1 MDIKNLLNSMT
12 LQEKIGELCLTGSSK
27 DRVLNG
33 ISIGKY
39 GSVLNHIGKDHIN
52 ELQNAALNNNKKIPL
67 LVGDDVIH
75 GYRSVFPVPI
85 GLACTF
91 DLDLIEKLVHM
102 STEEASTEGINWI
115 YSPMLDLTHDPRW
128 GRIMET
134 AGEDPYYSS
143 LVGERFVKGIQTP
156 LKDGRITAACA
167 KHFIGYGAVEAGL
180 DYNTTDYS
188 EYRLNKLYVPTFK
201 KAIDTG
207 VMSVMNAFTTY
218 NGEAV
223 TGSKRLLKD
232 LLRDELNFKGVVVTD
247 WACIEQLKEH
257 KQFKDDYDACINSIK
272 LGLDIDMHS
281 DVYYRYLEEAV
292 DKNPELLKYID
303 ESVLR
308 VLEMK
313 EKMHLFEHPYVLE
326 NAYEVLT
333 KENRNLCLQGAKES
347 IILLKNDDTLPLS
360 NKDKVLFVGPFV
372 EEKDSHLGA
381 WACKGRPEYVTS
393 VYEALKDV
401 PNTFF
406 YPTKFDLSD
415 IDYNALEEQIKL
427 VDKVVLCLGEPRY
440 MNGENNNRLYLDLP
454 FNQEKLVDFVNRF
467 NKKVVTFVFAGR
479 TLILDSLQEKVN
491 SLVFSF
497 SMGIEAGNAAKE
509 VLYGE
514 YNPSGKTVV
523 TFPKTFGQIPIYYNR
538 LTTGRSD
545 IKHYVD
551 GTMDPLYPFGYG
563 LHYGKLNISSSNVV
577 MNDKL
582 EVTLSLENNSNYDIE
597 EVVQIYLAIPY
608 YKYLRPIK
616 ELIGFEK
623 VKVEKA
629 KTKELKLTI
638 DLNTFLPNDID
649 KNIKLGIEI
658 GFDSSNTIKN
668 SIVYKG

>member
-1 MDIKNLLNSMT
+1 MDIKKILNSMT

-33 ISIGKY
+33 ISVGKY

-52 ELQNAALNNNKKIPL
+52 ELQSAALSNNKKIPL

-75 GYRSVFPVPI
+75 GYRSIFPVPI

-91 DLDLIEKLVHM
+91 DLDLIEKLVRM

-156 LKDGRITAACA
+156 LKDGRVTAACA

-232 LLRDELNFKGVVVTD
+232 LLREELNFNGVVVTD

-257 KQFKDDYDACINSIK
+257 KQFKDDYEACINSIK
-272 LGLDIDMHS
+272 LGLDIDMHA
-281 DVYYRYLEEAV
+281 DVYFRYLEDAAS
-292 DKNPELLKYID
+292 KNPELLKYID

-313 EKMHLFEHPYVLE
+313 QKMNLFEHPYVLE
-326 NAYEVLT
+326 NAYEVLS
-333 KENRNLCLQGAKES
+333 KENKSLCLQAAKES
-347 IILLKNDDTLPLS
+347 VILLKNDDTLPLQ
-360 NKDKVLFVGPFV
+360 KEDKVLFVGPFV
-372 EEKDSHLGA
+372 EEQDSHLGA
-381 WACKGRPEYVTS
+381 WSCKGRPEYVVS
-393 VYEALKDV
+393 VSEVLKETENV
-401 PNTFF
+401 ILH
-406 YPTKFDLSD
+406 PTNFDLST
-415 IDYNALEEQIKL
+415 IDYALLEEQIKC

-454 FNQEKLVDFVNRF
+454 FSQEKLVDFVNKF
-467 NKKVVTFVFAGR
+467 NKKVITWVFAGR

-497 SMGIEAGNAAKE
+497 SMGIEAGNAVKD

-538 LTTGRSD
+538 FTTGRSD
-545 IKHYVD
+545 IKHYCD

-563 LHYGKLNISSSNVV
+563 LHYGKLEINQTNVTNKGKDLYV
-577 MNDKL
+577 
-582 EVTLSLENNSNYDIE
+582 EVELVNNSNFDIE
-597 EVVQIYLAIPY
+597 EVVQVYLSIPY

-623 VKVEKA
+623 VKLEKNT
-629 KTKELKLTI
+629 TKEIKLTI
-638 DLNTFLPNDID
+638 DLNNFLPVDLDN
-649 KNIKLGIEI
+649 NINLGIEV
-658 GFDSSNTIKN
+658 GFDSSDTIKEK
-668 SIVYKG
+668 ICL

>member
-1 MDIKNLLNSMT
+1 MDIKKLLNSMT

-33 ISIGKY
+33 ISVGKY

-52 ELQNAALNNNKKIPL
+52 ELQSAALSNNKKIPL

-91 DLDLIEKLVHM
+91 DLDLVEKLVRM

-143 LVGERFVKGIQTP
+143 LVGERFVRGIQTP

-201 KAIDTG
+201 KAIETG

-232 LLRDELNFKGVVVTD
+232 LLREELNFNGVVVTD

-257 KQFKDDYDACINSIK
+257 KQFKDDYEACINSIK

-292 DKNPELLKYID
+292 NKNPELLKFID

-313 EKMHLFEHPYVLE
+313 QKMNLFEHPYVLE
-326 NAYEVLT
+326 NAYEVLS
-333 KENRNLCLQGAKES
+333 KENRSLCLEAAKES
-347 IILLKNDDTLPLS
+347 AILLKNDDTLPL
-360 NKDKVLFVGPFV
+360 KKEDKVLFVGPFV
-372 EEKDSHLGA
+372 EEADSHLGA
-381 WACKGRPEYVTS
+381 WSCKGRPEYVVS
-393 VYEALKDV
+393 VSDALKET
-401 PNTFF
+401 PNVTLH
-406 YPTKFDLSD
+406 PTRFDLSN
-415 IDYNALEEQIKL
+415 IDYRLLEEQIKN

-454 FNQEKLVDFVNRF
+454 FNQEKLVDFVSKF
-467 NKKVVTFVFAGR
+467 NKRVITWVFAGR

-497 SMGIEAGNAAKE
+497 SMGIEAGNAVKE

-563 LHYGKLNISSSNVV
+563 LHYG
-577 MNDKL
+577 
-582 EVTLSLENNSNYDIE
+582 SLEIKETNVTNKNKELTVSLELLNNSNYDIE
-597 EVVQIYLAIPY
+597 EVVQVYLSIPY

-623 VKVEKA
+623 VKVEKNT
-629 KTKELKLTI
+629 TKHLTLSI
-638 DLNTFLPNDID
+638 DLNSFLPTDLDN
-649 KNIKLGIEI
+649 NINLGIEV
-658 GFDSSNTIKN
+658 GFDSSNTIKDK
-668 SIVYKG
+668 ICL